1 MVVVIGKLRWR
12 LEILGSHWLGETEV
26 SGTLVH
32 VGLELDDV
40 GKSFNE
46 YWSEYILW
54 YGTSSTIYKYRLVE
68 TMAIDG
74 VYTGLVETLKT
85 KKKWENV
92 RMGECQKLKS
102 RDLSAR
108 EGKIRD
114 KKEII
119 LYNYTYFSK

>member
-1 MVVVIGKLRWR
+1 MGRNYGDRW
-12 LEILGSHWLGETEV
+12 SV
-26 SGTLVH
+26 
-32 VGLELDDV
+32 
-40 GKSFNE
+40 
-46 YWSEYILW
+46 YWISRNTQDE
-54 YGTSSTIYKYRLVE
+54 
-68 TMAIDG
+68 
-74 VYTGLVETLKT
+74 
-85 KKKWENV
+85 KKWENV